1 MRPGLLSRA
10 SQQLRERDI
19 DIYAIGLSPNTPE
32 DELKDITSDTEKTFL
47 YAVDELPRST
57 PQILSRWYHNWLS
70 KSHPKGNGA
79 LSHNPSVFTN
89 SVGRQG
95 FVKSSG
101 TPSVLWSDLS
111 WVGASKKVNFSPLD
125 RIVQEK

>member
-1 MRPGLLSRA
+1 MQPGLLSKA

-57 PQILSRWYHNWLS
+57 PQILSRWYNNWLY
-70 KSHPKGNGA
+70 KTHPKGNGA
-79 LSHNPSVFTN
+79 PSHNPLVFTN
-89 SVGRQG
+89 SVGR
-95 FVKSSG
+95 
-101 TPSVLWSDLS
+101 
-111 WVGASKKVNFSPLD
+111 
-125 RIVQEK
+125 